1 MRRLAWKWIL
11 GAVVALLVGVETAV
25 RLSGVIDFP
34 LYVANSE
41 IGYIPAPSQKGAFL
55 GRNEW
60 IFNEFSMGSGA
71 FSPSAN
77 AVDTLLIGDS
87 IVLGGNPYRQQDK
100 LGPVLSELY
109 GASVWPISA
118 GSWALRNELKYLK
131 LNQRVTRNID
141 RFVFVLNAED
151 FAAASSWACERT
163 HPRQRP
169 WSAALYLFR
178 KQVWDW
184 DDCKT
189 VAADL
194 AVAAGDWK
202 ADLREFLTSPEARN
216 KPVSFYLYPQKKELA
231 AADFSEVEQYAE
243 EILLQAKT
251 VGVSVAVYSV
261 GRDERWGADWYADS
275 IHPSPKGIKVLAEVI
290 ASPSR
295 RAVMSPPI
303 EALKVAS
310 SK

>member
-1 MRRLAWKWIL
+1 MRRMAWSWVV
-11 GAVVALLVGVETAV
+11 GAVAALLLGIETAV

-60 IFNEFSMGSGA
+60 IFNEFSMGAGA
-71 FSPSAN
+71 FAPSAK

-100 LGPVLSELY
+100 LGPVLSELS
-109 GASVWPISA
+109 GVSVWPISA

-151 FAAASSWACERT
+151 FAGASSWACERT

-189 VAADL
+189 VDADL
-194 AVAAGDWK
+194 TVAAGDWK
-202 ADLREFLTSPEARN
+202 ADLREFLTSPEAKN
-216 KPVSFYLYPQKKELA
+216 KPVSFYLYPKRKRSRPQTSPRLSSTRMKSCCRQKPWA
-231 AADFSEVEQYAE
+231 SRWPSIAWAGMSGGCMACMRIPFTH
-243 EILLQAKT
+243 LL
-251 VGVSVAVYSV
+251 
-261 GRDERWGADWYADS
+261 R
-275 IHPSPKGIKVLAEVI
+275 
-290 ASPSR
+290 ASR
-295 RAVMSPPI
+295 CWR
-303 EALKVAS
+303 AS
-310 SK
+310 SRVRQGAQC

>member
-1 MRRLAWKWIL
+1 MAWRWVL
-11 GAVVALLVGVETAV
+11 GAGAALLLGIETAV
-25 RLSGVIDFP
+25 RLSGVVDFP

-60 IFNEFSMGSGA
+60 VFNEFSMGARA
-71 FSPSAN
+71 FAPSPN

-100 LGPVLSELY
+100 LGPVLSELS
-109 GASVWPISA
+109 GVSVWPISA

-151 FAAASSWACERT
+151 FAGASSWACERT

-194 AVAAGDWK
+194 TVAAGDWK
-202 ADLREFLTSPEARN
+202 ADLREFLMSPEAKS
-216 KPVSFYLYPQKKELA
+216 KPVSFYLYPQKKEVA
-231 AADFSEVEQYAE
+231 AADLSEVEQYAD
-243 EILLQAKT
+243 EILLQAKA

-261 GRDERWGADWYADS
+261 GRDERWMYGLYADS
-275 IHPSPKGIKVLAEVI
+275 IHPSPQGIKVLAGVI

-295 RAVMSPPI
+295 RAVLSPTTDDV
-303 EALKVAS
+303 KVAS
-310 SK
+310 SR